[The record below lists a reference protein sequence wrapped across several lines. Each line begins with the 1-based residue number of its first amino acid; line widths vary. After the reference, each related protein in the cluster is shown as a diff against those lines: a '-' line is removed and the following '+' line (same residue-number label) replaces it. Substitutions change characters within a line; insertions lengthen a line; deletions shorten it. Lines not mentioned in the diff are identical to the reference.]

1 MEAEDRWK
9 VSSLPRHV
17 SRDSHFVLSK
27 SGISEVFESLG
38 TANRT
43 NCIDLLIER
52 GLVEVVHH
60 FSAGHVSMAHFASA
74 SPLEQ
79 HERSK

>member
-1 MEAEDRWK
+1 MEAEDLWK

-43 NCIDLLIER
+43 SSVRLQKQVTERKLADELPSMMSELL
-52 GLVEVVHH
+52 VSMSAVK
-60 FSAGHVSMAHFASA
+60 SAGHPA
-74 SPLEQ
+74 
-79 HERSK
+79 